1 MSNKEDIKPF
11 ASIKNLGNL
20 RVYKISRDLSRI
32 VWNIVQ
38 DFNRFAKSTIGNQW
52 VRATD
57 SISANISEG
66 YGAYFY
72 KDSIRFYYYSR
83 RSLFE
88 CCDWFGKTNE
98 RGLITKEKFIKI
110 EKILNELP
118 FELNKMIKR
127 VKNNQDL
134 YKK

>member
-1 MSNKEDIKPF
+1 MSNREDIKPF
-11 ASIKNLGNL
+11 ASIKNLGSL
-20 RVYKISRDLSRI
+20 RAYQLSRDLSRI
-32 VWNIVQ
+32 VWEIVQ
-38 DFNRFAKSTIGNQW
+38 GIDWFSKSTIGNQW

-72 KDSIRFYYYSR
+72 KDTIRFYYYSR

-88 CCDWFGKTNE
+88 CCDWFGKANE
-98 RGLITKEKFIKI
+98 RDLITKEKFVKI

-127 VKNNQDL
+127 VKNNQNL
-134 YKK
+134 